1 MKKMFKSKN
10 NLILTIVALVECILL
25 LAITTY
31 SWIESASSL
40 RIATSNPVTIADSL
54 NYEYVIDTSKARAV
68 DLSTYFSDTAFFS
81 FAHASSADG
90 KTMFL
95 QRTVTNADGTKN
107 YVYRQGDTT
116 DYNTAYYNFDF
127 LIDNSDSSESVLYF
141 FDSENI
147 FYFDESSIVLEDGQT
162 ITDED
167 KQAFLNAFR
176 IAITSDTTTNIY
188 SKSGETCSASNTT
201 TTTAPQAVKAFSN
214 HLYKIDDTE
223 DEKQSKKLFYCTGSD
238 TKNINIKIWFECN
251 DEDFFAL
258 DSDVKSA
265 LLGATVKINL
275 VFNNAESSYKTF
287 RFNDYTNSI
296 PADDTSGKTVYF
308 YDGVNAHPMAK
319 IQPDVESDGETGTET
334 DVAPVDYTTWAT
346 CDENGEVLATVP
358 DSTIKNLYGNTNCY
372 YFYGTLNSSGNPVV
386 TYKWIP
392 PVITSDYTNFTFN
405 ALSVTPTSASATVG
419 VGYWDD
425 TVIKAVSFADKT
437 TYNSDN
443 AYNAGGYQFVSENHL
458 YIGKSGDSA
467 TPIKMNLID
476 ADNKIYKAY
485 IPADFLNNQTCF
497 YYTRNSYYTTATAQI
512 TWTAGA
518 NQEESPVYTAVGYST
533 KGKLSTST
541 FKSEGVGTWGET
553 QRINL
558 SAELIDATALAKAD
572 YRFCINTNVSPLIY
586 MATDASDPLTA
597 YVYVPVSDN
606 INQFYY
612 YDEKNALYSNWGG
625 VGSSNSR
632 NSDSHYVYDTYY
644 PTTAVKGV
652 STGQWNP
659 VVLVD
664 GTADNLIGYTLNID
678 NQTGGSLKYRVDGG
692 AYQDITKI
700 DDYRYVTA
708 DLGSL
713 SNKVVDFKWTAYT
726 ENATLGFVD
735 TVFDYTFNLGE
746 NTTGVQYFVVT
757 EAGSNYT
764 QTN

>member
-201 TTTAPQAVKAFSN
+201 TTKATQAVKAFSD

-223 DEKQSKKLFYCTGSD
+223 DQKQTKKLFYCTGSD

-308 YDGVNAHPMAK
+308 YDGVKAHPMAK

-358 DSTIKNLYGNTNCY
+358 DSTIKNLYGNSNCY

-425 TVIKAVSFADKT
+425 TAIKAVQFVDKAT
-437 TYNSDN
+437 HNSSND
-443 AYNAGGYQFVSENHL
+443 YNAGGFQFVKDNRL
-458 YIGKSGDSA
+458 YVGKSGDTVN
-467 TPIKMNLID
+467 TPINMRCVDTKAHL
-476 ADNKIYKAY
+476 YKAY
-485 IPADFLNNQTCF
+485 VPATYLQNQLAF
-497 YYTRNSYYTTATAQI
+497 YYTGNDYYASNI
-512 TWTAGA
+512 KVTWTAPVTA
-518 NQEESPVYTAVGYST
+518 DETPVYTAVGYNA
-533 KGKLSTST
+533 KGKLTTSS
-541 FKSEGVGTWGET
+541 FNAAGVGTWGET
-553 QRINL
+553 KRVNF
-558 SAELIDATALAKAD
+558 STELVDATALSTPD
-572 YRFCINTNVSPLIY
+572 FRYRINFDSTIYTY
-586 MATDASDPLTA
+586 MATDSSDPTIA
-597 YVYVPVSDN
+597 YAYIPVEATLRQFNYLNSAGTLKAYWSINNN
-606 INQFYY
+606 IY
-612 YDEKNALYSNWGG
+612 
-625 VGSSNSR
+625 GS
-632 NSDSHYVYDTYY
+632 DTYY
-644 PTTAVKGV
+644 PIDIIEYTSSNPSHGM
-652 STGQWNP
+652 WNP

-664 GTADNLIGYTLNID
+664 GTADNLIGYTLNVDI
-678 NQTGGSLKYRVDGG
+678 QTGGSLQYSTDGDS
-692 AYQDITKI
+692 YTDMTKI
-700 DDYRYVTA
+700 DDYRWVTG
-708 DLGSL
+708 DLGSI
-713 SNKVVDFKWTAYT
+713 SNTTVNFRWTAYA
-726 ENATLGFVD
+726 ENAEKGFVD

>member
-40 RIATSNPVTIADSL
+40 KIATNNPVTIADSL
-54 NYEYVIDTSKARAV
+54 NYEYVIDSNKSKAV
-68 DLSTYFSDTAFFS
+68 DLSTYFSDTAYFS
-81 FAHASSADG
+81 FAQASSADG
-90 KTMFL
+90 KTMYL
-95 QRTVTNADGTKN
+95 AREVDGETF
-107 YVYRQGDTT
+107 YRAGDTT

-127 LIDNSDSSESVLYF
+127 RINNEGSSSSLLYF
-141 FDSENI
+141 FNSQDI
-147 FYFDESSIVLEDGQT
+147 FTFDDNSIVLDEGQT
-162 ITDED
+162 ITDEQ

-176 IAITSDTTTNIY
+176 IAITKDTGTPTIY
-188 SKSGETCSASNTT
+188 SYAGVSCNAASSTT
-201 TTTAPQAVKAFSN
+201 DLTAQQVKPFSN
-214 HLYKIDDTE
+214 HLYNINDTE
-223 DEKQSKKLFYCTGSD
+223 DEKAQKQVFSSSD
-238 TKNINIKIWFECN
+238 GNINIKIWFEHN
-251 DEDFFAL
+251 DKDFSGL
-258 DSDVKSA
+258 NSDVKTA
-265 LLGATVKINL
+265 LLGATVNINL
-275 VFNNAESSYKTF
+275 VFNNAESSFKII
-287 RFNDYTNSI
+287 RFNDYTNAI
-296 PADDTSGKTVYF
+296 PDNDTSGKTMYF
-308 YDGVNAHPMAK
+308 YDGSKAYPMT
-319 IQPDVESDGETGTET
+319 QVEVDTESEDGSVTEPDTGEGDAVIT
-334 DVAPVDYTTWAT
+334 PPDYVSWAT
-346 CDENGEVLATVP
+346 CDEDGSVMATVP
-358 DSTIKNLYGNTNCY
+358 DSTIKNLYNNTNCY
-372 YFYGTLNSSGNPVV
+372 YFYGTVNSSGKPVV

-392 PVITSDYTNFTFN
+392 PIITSDYADFTFN

-425 TVIKAVSFADKT
+425 TLIKAVSFADKA

-497 YYTRNSYYTTATAQI
+497 YYTRNSYYTTATTQI

-518 NQEESPVYTAVGYST
+518 NQEESPVYTAVGYSS

-541 FKSEGVGTWGET
+541 FTSAGVGTWGET

-572 YRFCINTNVSPLIY
+572 YRFCITTNVSPLIY

-612 YDEKNALYSNWGG
+612 YDEKNALYSNWAG

-632 NSDSHYVYDTYY
+632 DSDSHYIYDTYY

-664 GTADNLIGYTLNID
+664 GTADNLISYTLNID

-700 DDYRYVTA
+700 DDYRYVTS

-726 ENATLGFVD
+726 ENIEKGFVD
-735 TVFDYTFNLGE
+735 TVFDYTFELVEG
-746 NTTGVQYFVVT
+746 TSGIQYFVVT